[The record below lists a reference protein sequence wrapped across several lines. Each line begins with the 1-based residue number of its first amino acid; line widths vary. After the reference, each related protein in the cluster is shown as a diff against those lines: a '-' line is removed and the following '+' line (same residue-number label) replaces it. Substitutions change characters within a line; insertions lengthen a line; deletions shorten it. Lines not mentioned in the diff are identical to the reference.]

1 MAAEMIKFRNEQ
13 IKGRVGRKLFTI
25 PKTNYKWISI
35 LRASEIGV
43 TNLQDVVI
51 MNVYINRYGRYHHA
65 KSDLVAAN
73 FTQLEFYFSSDWSEY
88 AVYFVTHPSDWSMDA
103 FLEYIVIPTEIK
115 PDPNN

>member
-1 MAAEMIKFRNEQ
+1 
-13 IKGRVGRKLFTI
+13 
-25 PKTNYKWISI
+25 
-35 LRASEIGV
+35 
-43 TNLQDVVI
+43 